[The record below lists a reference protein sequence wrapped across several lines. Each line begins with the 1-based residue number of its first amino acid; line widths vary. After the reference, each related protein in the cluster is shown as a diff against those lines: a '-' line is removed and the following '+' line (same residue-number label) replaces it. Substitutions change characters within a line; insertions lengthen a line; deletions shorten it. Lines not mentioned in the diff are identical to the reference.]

1 MYTKVWLT
9 RVPLPFWE
17 QILTWGKSKF
27 TFSHISITHFYLPK
41 YLLNIYWVKLQFKK
55 IAAVIAR
62 NSKYCDIFFL
72 YYRMLY
78 LYLIFCSSA
87 LPRYKEY
94 HDRCSLHNGGA
105 PVQTGWEELLN
116 KVFIFV
122 FFAHKKYF
130 RSFIKLQLNPW
141 CDMDCF
147 TDVLATL
154 LGTLQLC
161 CCQWRVRELSD
172 FIKNILICV
181 PKMNKGRTGLE
192 RHEGK

>member
-1 MYTKVWLT
+1 MHKSYTVYFARTWYVYTKVWLT

-94 HDRCSLHNGGA
+94 HDRCTMAVHRCRRDEKNCWIKSLFLFSLHTKSIFVALSNYSWTPDVTWTVLPMSLLRCWEHCSCVAVNGGS
-105 PVQTGWEELLN
+105 ESSRISS
-116 KVFIFV
+116 KI
-122 FFAHKKYF
+122 
-130 RSFIKLQLNPW
+130 S
-141 CDMDCF
+141 
-147 TDVLATL
+147 
-154 LGTLQLC
+154 
-161 CCQWRVRELSD
+161 
-172 FIKNILICV
+172 
-181 PKMNKGRTGLE
+181 
-192 RHEGK
+192 